1 MAVYKTMQRETLLKY
16 LGSHTKDAF
25 TIRELSAELA
35 KSDAGGSVP
44 SESTVYRLMRDLE
57 KDGKVHR
64 SINPDNREY
73 VYSIVDK
80 NDHNVNMRCKVCG
93 NVYSVDSETSRKIK
107 EDIAGCGEIASD
119 EEIELVGKCRHC
131 RN

>member
-1 MAVYKTMQRETLLKY
+1 MAVYKTAQREMLLKY

-25 TIRELSAELA
+25 TVRELSAELA
-35 KSDAGGSVP
+35 KSDAGGNVP
-44 SESTVYRLMRDLE
+44 SESTVYRLLRDLE
-57 KDGKVHR
+57 KDGKIHR

-80 NDHNVNMRCKVCG
+80 NDHAVNMRCKVCG

-107 EDIAGCGEIASD
+107 EDLAGIGEIAPD

-131 RN
+131 RS